1 MTSYSVAILMSWY
14 NMYILHEKSTTF
26 VSQFLPTVLSWDDGE
41 NNKWILT
48 KWSRSGNSLSLLV
61 AVSTSIKFSSRV
73 TSWTLSSGSFS
84 FMYSYFATFPLF
96 RVTCWKQINSL
107 YRFAPGLYGLVKRTK
122 PVIVRCNTLSQVLH
136 KSQIWITVL
145 KRFGPIAFIT
155 HQS

>member
-1 MTSYSVAILMSWY
+1 
-14 NMYILHEKSTTF
+14 MYIPHEKSTTF
-26 VSQFLPTVLSWDDGE
+26 VSQFLPTILIWDDGG

-61 AVSTSIKFSSRV
+61 HVAVSITSIKFSSRV

-84 FMYSYFATFPLF
+84 FMYSYFATLLLF

-107 YRFAPGLYGLVKRTK
+107 YRLAPGLYGLVKRTK
-122 PVIVRCNTLSQVLH
+122 PVFVRCTFTSFAQ
-136 KSQIWITVL
+136 KSNLDYCI
-145 KRFGPIAFIT
+145 KKFGPIAFIT